1 MKLIQLIVY
10 LVPFKG
16 VTMAKVQ
23 VVSQVELEIDEVIKG
38 VERLEPDE
46 LEHFL
51 DRVMTLR
58 AQRRAPSLP
67 QEEAELLQKINQGVP
82 NEVRSRYDELH
93 EKLLDETLK
102 PDEQQE
108 FIELS
113 DQIEFADAER
123 LKHLILLAQLRNV
136 TVDSLMDQ
144 LGLRRRV
151 YA

>member
-1 MKLIQLIVY
+1 M
-10 LVPFKG
+10 P
-16 VTMAKVQ
+16 KVQ
-23 VVSQVELEIDEVIKG
+23 VVSQVELDFDEVLKG
-38 VERLEPDE
+38 VERLETKE
-46 LEHFL
+46 LEQFL
-51 DRVMTLR
+51 TQVMAIR

-82 NEVRSRYDELH
+82 PKVRSRYDELH
-93 EKLLDETLK
+93 EKLLDETLT

-108 FIELS
+108 FIGLS

-136 TVDSLMDQ
+136 TVDGLMDQ

>member
-1 MKLIQLIVY
+1 M
-10 LVPFKG
+10 P
-16 VTMAKVQ
+16 KVQ
-23 VVSQVELEIDEVIKG
+23 VVSQVELDFDEVLKG
-38 VERLEPDE
+38 VERLETKE
-46 LEHFL
+46 LEQFL
-51 DRVMTLR
+51 TQVMAIR

-82 NEVRSRYDELH
+82 PKVRSRYDELH
-93 EKLLDETLK
+93 EKLLDETLT

-108 FIELS
+108 FIGIS

-123 LKHLILLAQLRNV
+123 LKHLVLLAQLRNV
-136 TVDSLMDQ
+136 TVDTLMDQ

>member
-1 MKLIQLIVY
+1 M
-10 LVPFKG
+10 P
-16 VTMAKVQ
+16 KVQ
-23 VVSQVELEIDEVIKG
+23 VVSQVELDFDEVLKG
-38 VERLEPDE
+38 VERLETKE
-46 LEHFL
+46 LEQFL
-51 DRVMTLR
+51 TQVMAIR

-82 NEVRSRYDELH
+82 PKVRSRYDELH
-93 EKLLDETLK
+93 EKLFDETLT

-108 FIELS
+108 FIGIS

-123 LKHLILLAQLRNV
+123 LTHLVLLAQLRNV
-136 TVDSLMDQ
+136 TVDILMDQ

>member
-1 MKLIQLIVY
+1 M
-10 LVPFKG
+10 P
-16 VTMAKVQ
+16 KVQ
-23 VVSQVELEIDEVIKG
+23 VVSQVELDFDEVLKG
-38 VERLEPDE
+38 VERLETKE
-46 LEHFL
+46 LEQFL
-51 DRVMTLR
+51 TQVMAIR

-82 NEVRSRYDELH
+82 PKVRSRYDELH
-93 EKLLDETLK
+93 EKLLDESLT

-108 FIELS
+108 FIGIS

-123 LKHLILLAQLRNV
+123 LKHLVLLAQLRNV
-136 TVDSLMDQ
+136 TVDKLMDQ

>member
-1 MKLIQLIVY
+1 M
-10 LVPFKG
+10 P
-16 VTMAKVQ
+16 KVQ
-23 VVSQVELEIDEVIKG
+23 VVSQVELDFDEVLKG
-38 VERLEPDE
+38 VERLETKE
-46 LEHFL
+46 LEQFL
-51 DRVMTLR
+51 TQVMAIR

-82 NEVRSRYDELH
+82 PKVRSRYDELH
-93 EKLLDETLK
+93 EKLLDETLT

-108 FIELS
+108 FIGVS

-123 LKHLILLAQLRNV
+123 LKHLVLLAQLRNV
-136 TVDSLMDQ
+136 TVDILMDQ